1 MQQAQADGLCLRFPE
16 TLGVHR
22 ELTIDNAVMLL
33 LRGTQHATTVPF
45 SWGYIDKPQEGQ
57 TLLLFIPGQTSF
69 PTDGIRYQE
78 PENKYV
84 VSVNIQGTP
93 REVEVH
99 EVKFGFIPGAD
110 AGAYRQRRRYRI
122 TKGGHPQLILV
133 HYSRGPLAQIVPSLM
148 NQPVRSYPLR
158 NYNEPAVYVVGEKA
172 GQKVFPPGAGPQPG
186 GMGNMPMG
194 MGGFNPQQAMA
205 QQNNSMALLE
215 RRREQEQ
222 RARAAAAAGNAQRQG
237 RVEEEDSGDEN
248 DTISTRALS
257 LARYRRNH
265 DIMNEVFAQAAYGQ
279 KNAPPPPSPFSIFN
293 KAELETKTE
302 KLKAEIEALQARSVE
317 RKQARSTKN
326 VEMGSYA
333 IGADVSMDSFGDGI
347 PV

>member
-33 LRGTQHATTVPF
+33 LRGTQHATNVPF

-110 AGAYRQRRRYRI
+110 TAAFRQRRRYRI

-133 HYSRGPLAQIVPSLM
+133 HYSRGPPTQIAPNLM

-158 NYNEPAVYVVGEKA
+158 IYNEPSVYVVGEKA
-172 GQKVFPPGAGPQPG
+172 GQKVFPPGAGPHPG

-194 MGGFNPQQAMA
+194 MGGFNQQQAMA
-205 QQNNSMALLE
+205 QQNNNMALLE

-222 RARAAAAAGNAQRQG
+222 RARAAAAGNARPG
-237 RVEEEDSGDEN
+237 RVEEDDSGDEN

-257 LARYRRNH
+257 LTRYRRNH
-265 DIMNEVFAQAAYGQ
+265 DIMNEVFAHAAYGQ
-279 KNAPPPPSPFSIFN
+279 KNALPPPSPFSIFN
-293 KAELETKTE
+293 KAELEAKTE
-302 KLKAEIEALQARSVE
+302 KLKAEIEALQARSTE
-317 RKQARSTKN
+317 RKLARSTKN
-326 VEMGSYA
+326 VEMGSYVMA
-333 IGADVSMDSFGDGI
+333 GDISMDGFGDGI